1 MVFLSVQ
8 EKCCLVF
15 QCLIDVHPTATIE
28 SQQKALNCVALDSS
42 HSLGYM
48 PIMKTHRSDGYW
60 QIQSHYFHQTH
71 THWYTPLY
79 AVNLHAS
86 SPVVLSH
93 CRQGIYACMDLW
105 LARLLLSWFFSIL
118 AFPNNPA
125 PAPTLQ
131 MSGFGINLPESRGI
145 DTYWNEHKVEG
156 NICCALVTINAPT
169 PIFSCQTPLHTA

>member
-1 MVFLSVQ
+1 MQ

-28 SQQKALNCVALDSS
+28 SQQKALNCAALDSS
-42 HSLGYM
+42 HSLGYV

-93 CRQGIYACMDLW
+93 CRQSIHACMDLW
-105 LARLLLSWFFSIL
+105 LARLLLSWFFSVL

-145 DTYWNEHKVEG
+145 DTYWKEREVVG
-156 NICCALVTINAPT
+156 NICCVLVTINAPT
-169 PIFSCQTPLHTA
+169 PIFSWQTPLHTA